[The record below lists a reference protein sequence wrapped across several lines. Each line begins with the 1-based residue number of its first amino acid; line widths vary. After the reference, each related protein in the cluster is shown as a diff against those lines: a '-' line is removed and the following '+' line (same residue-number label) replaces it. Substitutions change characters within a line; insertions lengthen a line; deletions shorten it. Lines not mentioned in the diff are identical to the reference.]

1 MKANEVK
8 KAIEESGL
16 KYFTANDEHQEL
28 SWFPRQAAGTS
39 DRIKLDHIDSLTIK
53 DGFLILKSTIG
64 SWFGMKEY
72 HFHTTILDI
81 VRMK

>member
-1 MKANEVK
+1 MKANEIK

-16 KYFTANDEHQEL
+16 KYFTINDEHKEL
-28 SWFPRQAAGTS
+28 SWFPRQAKETS
-39 DRIKLDHIDSLTIK
+39 DRIKLDHIDSLTIE

-64 SWFGMKEY
+64 SWMGMKEY
-72 HFHTTILDI
+72 QFHTTLLDI